1 MARKFKAFIER
12 PNTRKRPRRHTKSLN
27 KHKKRQV
34 KPYNRQGRKQQL
46 DKYPLRSYIESMK
59 EKIITIKPKGIS
71 QKQWSVFILELNLMK
86 RAWKSYGVHMEIK
99 APGLKSII
107 NWGTKKYGTI
117 TEVRRSSKSVQQNQ
131 RS

>member
-1 MARKFKAFIER
+1 
-12 PNTRKRPRRHTKSLN
+12 
-27 KHKKRQV
+27 
-34 KPYNRQGRKQQL
+34 
-46 DKYPLRSYIESMK
+46 MK

-86 RAWKSYGVHMEIK
+86 RAWKSYGVNMEIK
-99 APGLKSII
+99 APVLKSII